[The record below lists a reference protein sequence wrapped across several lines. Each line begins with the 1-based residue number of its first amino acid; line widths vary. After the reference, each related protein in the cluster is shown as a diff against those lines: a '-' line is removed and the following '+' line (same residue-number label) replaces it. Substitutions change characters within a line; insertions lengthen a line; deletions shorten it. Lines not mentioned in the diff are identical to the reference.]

1 MPHPMSDLSASE
13 FKYRWLEL
21 LMLVEMWKS
30 HRGEFAHETHPTVGK
45 VHLLFPG
52 PTCLWVDR
60 FDITTSGGVH
70 VVLARNEGQSFYQG
84 DGLFSRASKAVR
96 IPGDAWTCGKVGTM
110 LMVVAG

>member
-1 MPHPMSDLSASE
+1 MARIVDVGGN
-13 FKYRWLEL
+13 
-21 LMLVEMWKS
+21 VEVAQG
-30 HRGEFAHETHPTVGK
+30 RVRHETHPTVGK